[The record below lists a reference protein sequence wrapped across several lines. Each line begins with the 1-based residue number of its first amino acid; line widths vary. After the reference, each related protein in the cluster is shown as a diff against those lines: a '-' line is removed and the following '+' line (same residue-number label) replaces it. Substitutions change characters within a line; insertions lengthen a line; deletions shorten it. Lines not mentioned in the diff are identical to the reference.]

1 VQKAPFQIPQGAREW
16 IVKYGPWITVVLL
29 VLSLPPLLVV
39 PGVGTALV
47 PFGGVGYAAGCG
59 YMTVVLIIQ
68 PGLTVAALPGLFAR
82 KMAVGT
88 GRAAPRRKTAPTGSD
103 RGRSVNL
110 ASGRGA

>member
-68 PGLTVAALPGLFAR
+68 PGPRCPACSRARWLWEPDGLRRGGRRRPQGLIAGVQLTW
-82 KMAVGT
+82 
-88 GRAAPRRKTAPTGSD
+88 RAEGERRP
-103 RGRSVNL
+103 L
-110 ASGRGA
+110 